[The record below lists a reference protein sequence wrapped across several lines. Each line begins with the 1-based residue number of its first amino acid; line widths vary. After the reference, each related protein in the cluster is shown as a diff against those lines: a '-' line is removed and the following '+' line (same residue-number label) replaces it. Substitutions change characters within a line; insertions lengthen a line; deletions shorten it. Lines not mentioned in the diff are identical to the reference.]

1 MSTPEQEEMSFLLH
15 ALFAILGLLHSLAR
29 RRALV
34 AALTAGLVILSAGLA
49 GCEDE
54 QEPDV
59 NQPVFTEAEAA
70 KEAGLTVYWLGPS
83 FEAGGVL
90 FRMSEAYFPEGFAGV
105 PLQGL
110 EVGYSSQ
117 PEPAGILYLQV
128 LSKSDW
134 DQVRDKA
141 INARTPG
148 TTQRAVSVAGRD
160 ADLFLQAAGSRPLN
174 ALWLILDLGDVIVL
188 AHTNSGVAP
197 AAQGGVELNPLI
209 KNPDLFVQVMQD
221 LRPYPE

>member
-1 MSTPEQEEMSFLLH
+1 MVPLLD
-15 ALFAILGLLHSLAR
+15 ALFCISWALRL
-29 RRALV
+29 RAHRYVAV
-34 AALTAGLVILSAGLA
+34 AALTAALVILSAWLA

-54 QEPDV
+54 QEVGPGV

-90 FRMSEAYFPEGFAGV
+90 FRISEAYFPEGFAGV

-128 LSKSDW
+128 LSRSDW
-134 DQVRDKA
+134 DQVKEKA
-141 INARTPG
+141 INARMPG

-160 ADLFLQAAGSRPLN
+160 GDLFLQAAGARSLN
-174 ALWLILDLGDVIVL
+174 ALWLIVDLGDVILV

-197 AAQGGVELNPLI
+197 AAQGEVELNPLI
-209 KNPDLFVQVMQD
+209 ANPDLFIQVMQG
-221 LRPYPE
+221 LRPYPD